1 MTLLLSLLLLLSL
14 PPVSMMDTRVGTAAS
29 SAPSSS
35 LFGSGGEVFGNVLPC
50 VTEPHG
56 QTFWTPQTRPTE
68 LKGRCPYY
76 YSDSLF
82 QGFRASHWLVG
93 GATQDYGSFTLMPG
107 RGPVRLLPEER
118 ALPFSHDAETASP
131 CLYSVRL
138 PGITA
143 EMTGRSHAAVWR
155 LQGAEWLVVQ
165 VNSDEGEGTLEVDR
179 DAREIRGSN
188 PVHRIY
194 QGKGKPAG
202 FSGHFVVRVEA
213 QVLESGVEGDCAWV
227 RFAPCDTLIV
237 RAATSFTSVEAARA
251 NLEAEIPQPDF
262 DAVRDAAERIWS
274 ERLSRIAVEGA
285 DTAALRQFYG
295 SLWRASLL
303 PRTVSDA
310 GAPVRYDDF
319 SLWDTYR
326 ALHPLLTLLEP
337 TRVGD
342 MVASLLEK
350 YDRGGWLP
358 IFPCWGSYT
367 SAMIGDHAISMISDA
382 FLKGIRGYD
391 VQQAYAA
398 MRQNAFES
406 PGGAEYLSDSLYQ
419 DGRGRRAL
427 QSMLQYGFIPLE
439 DEVPYAY
446 HPREQ
451 VSRTLEYAYDDWCLS
466 RVARRLGHRRDARI
480 LRRRAA
486 WWRNV
491 FDPRT
496 HWVQGRH
503 ADGTFLSEGNLLE
516 KVPFI
521 TEGTPAHYSWYVPH
535 DVPGLIRE
543 MGGEAVFLARL
554 DSMFSERRYW
564 HGNEPCHQ
572 IAWLYDYTSQPW
584 KTQRAVREILRTEY
598 RDEPGGLSGND
609 DAGQMSAWYVFGSL
623 GLYPVCPGSGEYAL
637 GSPLFDR
644 AEIRLEDGRTFIIE
658 THNAAPDH
666 LYVQKTFL
674 NGRRLRRPF
683 IRHAD
688 IVHGARLVFE
698 MGPEP
703 PRRGSYRHKP

>member
-1 MTLLLSLLLLLSL
+1 MTILPLLLLLLSPL
-14 PPVSMMDTRVGTAAS
+14 SGVDTRVGTAAS
-29 SAPSSS
+29 SSPSSS
-35 LFGSGGEVFGNVLPC
+35 IFGTGGEVFGNVLPA

-107 RGPVRLLPEER
+107 RGTVRLQPEER
-118 ALPFSHDAETASP
+118 ALPFSHDGETASP
-131 CLYSVRL
+131 CLYTVRL

-143 EMTGRSHAAVWR
+143 EMTGRSHAAIWR
-155 LQGAEWLVVQ
+155 LQGAEWVVVQ

-179 DAREIRGSN
+179 EAREIRGSN

-194 QGKGKPAG
+194 QGKGKPTG

-237 RAATSFTSVEAARA
+237 RAATSFTSMEAARA

-303 PRTVSDA
+303 PRTVSDC
-310 GAPVRYDDF
+310 GEAPRYDDF

-326 ALHPLLTLLEP
+326 ALHPLLTILEP
-337 TRVGD
+337 SRVGD
-342 MVASLLEK
+342 MICSLLDR

-367 SAMIGDHAISMISDA
+367 SAMIGDHGISMICDA
-382 FLKGIRGYD
+382 FLKGIRGFD
-391 VQQAYAA
+391 VQKAYAA

-406 PGGAEYLSDSLYQ
+406 PGGAEYLQDSLYR

-427 QSMLQYGFIPLE
+427 QSYLQYGYVPLE

-451 VSRTLEYAYDDWCLS
+451 VSRTLEYAYDDWCLAQ
-466 RVARRLGHRRDARI
+466 VARRLGHRRDARI
-480 LRRRAA
+480 LRRRSA

-503 ADGTFLSEGNLLE
+503 ADGTFLSEDNLLE

-535 DVPGLIRE
+535 DIPGLIRE
-543 MGGEAVFLARL
+543 MGGEDVFLARL

-609 DAGQMSAWYVFGSL
+609 DAGQMSAWYVFASL
-623 GLYPVCPGSGEYAL
+623 GLYPVCPGSGEYTL
-637 GSPLFDR
+637 GSPVFSRVQL
-644 AEIRLEDGRTFIIE
+644 RLENARTFTIE
-658 THNAAPDH
+658 ARNAAPDH
-666 LYVQKTFL
+666 IYVQQVRL

-683 IRHAD
+683 LRHAD
-688 IVHGARLVFE
+688 ILRGGRLVFE
-698 MGPEP
+698 MGPQP
-703 PRRGSYRHKP
+703 HQP